1 MGLVIGSR
9 GYIKMLY
16 KLNVIFDRN
25 NVYFEK
31 KHSLRHSVEVQH

>member
-9 GYIKMLY
+9 GYIKMLH
-16 KLNVIFDRN
+16 KLNIIFDRN
-25 NVYFEK
+25 NVHFEK